1 LPDGEDWLMRP
12 VIKGY
17 CRLES
22 LIDGTLD
29 LEAIAWAND
38 AIDVVTENEIKAKRM
53 NR

>member
-1 LPDGEDWLMRP
+1 MRP
-12 VIKGY
+12 VTKGY

-38 AIDVVTENEIKAKRM
+38 AIDVAAENAIKAERM
-53 NR
+53 RR

>member
-1 LPDGEDWLMRP
+1 MRP

-22 LIDGTLD
+22 LLDGTLD

-38 AIDVVTENEIKAKRM
+38 AIDVVAENKIKEGRLKP
-53 NR
+53 